1 MSDSIV
7 DYLRHEYRMCCDAG
21 NMPPDL
27 GFDEW
32 VNSMSNM
39 ALLRVLDD
47 ALKSRDEVPAPC

>member
-7 DYLRHEYRMCCDAG
+7 DYLRHEYRMCCELGD
-21 NMPPDL
+21 MPPDV

-39 ALLRVLDD
+39 ALLRLIDE
-47 ALKSRDEVPAPC
+47 ALKRRNELPAPR